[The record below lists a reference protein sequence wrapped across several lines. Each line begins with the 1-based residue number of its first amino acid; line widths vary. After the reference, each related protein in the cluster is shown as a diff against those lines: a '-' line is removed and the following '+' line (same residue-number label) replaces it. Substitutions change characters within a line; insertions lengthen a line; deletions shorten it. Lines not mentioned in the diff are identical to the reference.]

1 MKFVLKNFLFSK
13 LSIFSLFKFLEQQ
26 TERTEEEKSQL
37 IEQLHNLVQQ
47 NQNVLAQ
54 ALSNKDLFHEEARGY
69 LYVFYRIKRFIIYFT
84 FIREQLHQLMRQKEL
99 LEMKIMEQYKNMP
112 IHKPRR

>member
-1 MKFVLKNFLFSK
+1 MIV
-13 LSIFSLFKFLEQQ
+13 SLFVTLLFAQFLEQQ

-47 NQNVLAQ
+47 NQNVLTQ

-69 LYVFYRIKRFIIYFT
+69 LCVTIIAAFLS
-84 FIREQLHQLMRQKEL
+84 ISSLSLS
-99 LEMKIMEQYKNMP
+99 I
-112 IHKPRR
+112 

>member
-1 MKFVLKNFLFSK
+1 L
-13 LSIFSLFKFLEQQ
+13 KFLEQQ

-69 LYVFYRIKRFIIYFT
+69 LYVLNK
-84 FIREQLHQLMRQKEL
+84 
-99 LEMKIMEQYKNMP
+99 
-112 IHKPRR
+112 

>member
-1 MKFVLKNFLFSK
+1 LRRIYWDLFLKDFRILFLQ
-13 LSIFSLFKFLEQQ
+13 FLEQQ

-47 NQNVLAQ
+47 NQNVLTQ

-69 LYVFYRIKRFIIYFT
+69 LYVLK
-84 FIREQLHQLMRQKEL
+84 
-99 LEMKIMEQYKNMP
+99 
-112 IHKPRR
+112 

>member
-1 MKFVLKNFLFSK
+1 M
-13 LSIFSLFKFLEQQ
+13 
-26 TERTEEEKSQL
+26 

-69 LYVFYRIKRFIIYFT
+69 LYVFEREENYFQG
-84 FIREQLHQLMRQKEL
+84 FVFFREQLHQLMRQKEL

>member
-1 MKFVLKNFLFSK
+1 M
-13 LSIFSLFKFLEQQ
+13 
-26 TERTEEEKSQL
+26 
-37 IEQLHNLVQQ
+37 IEQLHSLVQQ

-69 LYVFYRIKRFIIYFT
+69 LYAFDFEREEGHFKTLIFF
-84 FIREQLHQLMRQKEL
+84 REQLHQLMRQKEL

>member
-1 MKFVLKNFLFSK
+1 LRIIYGDLFLKDFRLLFLQ
-13 LSIFSLFKFLEQQ
+13 FLEQQ

-47 NQNVLAQ
+47 NQNVLTQ

-69 LYVFYRIKRFIIYFT
+69 LYVLK
-84 FIREQLHQLMRQKEL
+84 
-99 LEMKIMEQYKNMP
+99 
-112 IHKPRR
+112 